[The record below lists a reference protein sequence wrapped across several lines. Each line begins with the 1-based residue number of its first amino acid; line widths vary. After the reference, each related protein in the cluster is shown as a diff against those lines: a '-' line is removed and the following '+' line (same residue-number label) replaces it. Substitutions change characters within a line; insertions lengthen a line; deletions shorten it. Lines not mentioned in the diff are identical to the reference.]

1 MDTTRTTFL
10 KKRLMSTVFD
20 EVEGQFVDAGDRRR
34 PECGRA
40 LGHLSRKARPG
51 GEGGGG
57 QGRPVRP
64 ARSGSLDGPRSQ
76 VVASHNRQGTPS
88 GVPGCFGAG
97 GHSGDLTTG
106 AQNWAG
112 QAVGFGCRTFLRPE
126 LVHDVFPATA
136 RRAALSSPASPGGG
150 HVVLRARA
158 LAVSEPCSTGL
169 LVGVSQPVEHQAE
182 QLPRRRDPGDHRA
195 SPLLDA
201 HERRGDGGAAVVAG
215 DGFDRRPPHQRRA
228 LFGDLAR
235 PRLGRSR
242 CACRP
247 LLGFGF
253 RTKCRPVGVSP
264 WRGS

>member
-57 QGRPVRP
+57 QGRAVRP
-64 ARSGSLDGPRSQ
+64 ARRGSLDGPRSQ

-126 LVHDVFPATA
+126 VGAWCVSGHSQAGCTQFTGLARWGPRRSSSSRLGCVRTVLNRPPCRRLAA
-136 RRAALSSPASPGGG
+136 RRTPG
-150 HVVLRARA
+150 
-158 LAVSEPCSTGL
+158 
-169 LVGVSQPVEHQAE
+169 
-182 QLPRRRDPGDHRA
+182 
-195 SPLLDA
+195 
-201 HERRGDGGAAVVAG
+201 
-215 DGFDRRPPHQRRA
+215 
-228 LFGDLAR
+228 
-235 PRLGRSR
+235 
-242 CACRP
+242 
-247 LLGFGF
+247 
-253 RTKCRPVGVSP
+253 
-264 WRGS
+264 